1 VGDGLVAAG
10 ATLTIDSTN
19 ATGFTFN
26 GGAETDGFFN
36 FIAGAGNDILTGG
49 AQADTFNFSSGGNDA
64 VHAGGGDDTITMGN
78 TLTASDVVDGGTGN
92 DTLILSGNYFSAVT
106 FLATSLFNLETV
118 KLTGGGNDKYNF
130 TFDDT
135 NVAAGATM
143 TIDGSTLVSTDQL
156 TLNGSAETDGSYSF
170 IAGKGV
176 ATLTGGAQADSFDMT
191 RTTSAYTLSGG
202 GGNDT
207 FSVGANFNGSDT
219 INGGA
224 GSDTVNFNGN
234 ISLGLSSITN
244 VETLTFGAGFSYSL
258 TTADATVASGATL
271 KVDASALT
279 ATGLNFNGSGE
290 TDGSF
295 AFIGGASNDVLVGGA
310 KADTFDLSHGGTD
323 SAQGGGGADLFT
335 ASAHD
340 TFIYGAVS
348 DSTSVNYDTIG
359 QLDFGSD
366 LFRVGTIGAVTGVD
380 AAITAGALST
390 ATFDSDLAADVDA
403 GHLAAHHAV
412 LFTADSGT
420 LSGHTFMIVDENGVA
435 GYQAGADL
443 VIDVTGA
450 AGTLATGNFI

>member
-1 VGDGLVAAG
+1 MA
-10 ATLTIDSTN
+10 
-19 ATGFTFN
+19 
-26 GGAETDGFFN
+26 
-36 FIAGAGNDILTGG
+36 
-49 AQADTFNFSSGGNDA
+49 
-64 VHAGGGDDTITMGN
+64 N

-92 DTLILSGNYFSAVT
+92 DMLILSGNYFSAVT
-106 FLATSLFNLETV
+106 FVATSLFNLETV

-130 TFDDT
+130 TTDDT

-143 TIDGSTLVSTDQL
+143 TIDGSTLVSTDQFIW
-156 TLNGSAETDGSYSF
+156 NGSAETDGSFSF

-191 RTTSAYTLSGG
+191 RTTSTYTVSGG

-207 FSVGANFNGSDT
+207 FSVGVNFNGSDT

-234 ISLGLSSITN
+234 IGLSLSSVTN
-244 VETLTFGAGFSYSL
+244 VETLTFSAGFNYSL

-271 KVDASALT
+271 KVDASALIS
-279 ATGLNFNGSGE
+279 TGLTFNGSGE

-295 AFIGGASNDVLVGGA
+295 AFLGGAGNDVLVGGA

-323 SAQGGGGADLFT
+323 SAQGGGADLFT

-340 TFIYGAVS
+340 TFIYGVVS

-359 QLDFGSD
+359 QLDFGTD
-366 LFRVGTIGAVTGVD
+366 LFRVSTIGAVTGID
-380 AAITAGALST
+380 AAIATGALST
-390 ATFDSDLAADVDA
+390 ATFDSDLAAGVDA
-403 GHLAAHHAV
+403 GHLSAHHAV